1 MGARFFDKFVRGRAR
16 AVPST
21 TLAHEERREM
31 IRGVSELSETT
42 VKEIMV
48 PRTDMRSVC
57 LDDSNERLLA
67 DVRECSFSRLPAYRG
82 TIDNIVG
89 VLYLKDLL
97 RALLQGTAERELD
110 IVSIVRKP
118 YFVPEGKKIDALLR
132 EFRKRKVHMAVVVD
146 EYGGTSGIVCLE
158 DVIEQIVGDIQD
170 EFDDEPEDIV
180 EIGKGVY
187 LCDARLG
194 IGELN
199 DALHLDLPTE
209 DYETLGGFVL
219 HLLDRIP
226 VRDDTVSFGG
236 REFTVQQ
243 IEGRKIDKVKI
254 VETAARESRP

>member
-1 MGARFFDKFVRGRAR
+1 MKAGFFDRLVRSRGRA
-16 AVPST
+16 APPA
-21 TLAHEERREM
+21 TLAHEEKREM

-42 VKEIMV
+42 AREIMV
-48 PRTDMRSVC
+48 PRTDMSTVC
-57 LDDSNERLLA
+57 MDDTNEGILS
-67 DVRECSFSRLPAYRG
+67 DVRGCSFSRLPAYRG

-89 VLYLKDLL
+89 VLYVKDLL
-97 RALLQGTAERELD
+97 RALLQGAGEGALD
-110 IVSIVRKP
+110 VASILRKA
-118 YFVPEGKKIDALLR
+118 YFVPEGKKLDALLR
-132 EFRKRKVHMAVVVD
+132 EFKKRKVHMAVVVD

-180 EIGKGVY
+180 ELGKGVY

-199 DALHLDLPTE
+199 EALHLELPDE

-226 VRDDTVSFGG
+226 VRDDAVSFGG
-236 REFTVQQ
+236 RQFIVQQ
-243 IEGRKIDKVKI
+243 IEGHKIDTVKI
-254 VETAARESRP
+254 VDAAAREPRS